1 MRIGL
6 ESTIVDLTE
15 GRPVILRPG
24 YITLSMIR
32 EVAKEAEMD
41 RGLTADDSNIRPKAP
56 GMKYRHY
63 APKAELCIVE
73 GPMERVISYINK
85 NSAGSKT
92 GIICTEE
99 TKGCYVNGDVNC
111 IGSRKDEVSIASHL
125 FAILR
130 EFDADGVERIYSE
143 SFDTPGL
150 GQAIMNRLLKAAGH
164 QRVDAAD
171 TEL

>member
-1 MRIGL
+1 
-6 ESTIVDLTE
+6 
-15 GRPVILRPG
+15 
-24 YITLSMIR
+24 
-32 EVAKEAEMD
+32 
-41 RGLTADDSNIRPKAP
+41 
-56 GMKYRHY
+56 
-63 APKAELCIVE
+63 
-73 GPMERVISYINK
+73 MERVISYINK

-99 TKGCYVNGDVNC
+99 TKGCYVNGDVKC

-171 TEL
+171 AEL

>member
-1 MRIGL
+1 M
-6 ESTIVDLTE
+6 
-15 GRPVILRPG
+15 
-24 YITLSMIR
+24 
-32 EVAKEAEMD
+32 
-41 RGLTADDSNIRPKAP
+41 
-56 GMKYRHY
+56 
-63 APKAELCIVE
+63 
-73 GPMERVISYINK
+73 
-85 NSAGSKT
+85 

-99 TKGCYVNGDVNC
+99 TKGRYVNGDVKC

-171 TEL
+171 AEL